1 MCDSNYS
8 NGWSAR
14 LKQIYIVTPV
24 PDTID
29 SLIENSM
36 LRQAVERNVVKFTIV
51 NLRDFTKGNYRQI
64 DDEPFGGGDG
74 MVMMAEPLFRAI
86 DFCFKQLNSS
96 DIRVVYPSPQG
107 TQWTHELA
115 MENSQ
120 VDKLIFICGHYKG
133 IDERV
138 IEKYVTHEY
147 SIGDFIVTA
156 GELPAMMMIDS
167 IVRLIPGVLN
177 KYDSA
182 MSDTFA
188 TDLLDAPY
196 YTRPREIE
204 GMKVPKVLFE
214 GHHKKIEEWRLERKM
229 KRTKEKR
236 SDIWK
241 KFVDKSEFLEKINE

>member
-1 MCDSNYS
+1 M
-8 NGWSAR
+8 
-14 LKQIYIVTPV
+14 KQIVIITPV

-29 SLIENSM
+29 SLIANSM
-36 LRQAVERNVVKFTIV
+36 LRQAVERNVVEFKVI

-64 DDEPFGGGDG
+64 DDKPFGGGDG
-74 MVMMAEPLFRAI
+74 MVMMAEPLFKAI
-86 DFCFKQLNSS
+86 DHSLEQWDSE
-96 DIRVVYPSPQG
+96 DVRVVYPSPQG
-107 TQWTHELA
+107 VQWTHKLA

-120 VDKLIFICGHYKG
+120 VDKLIFVCGHYKG

-147 SIGDFIVTA
+147 SIGDFVVTA

-188 TDLLDAPY
+188 SDLLDAPY

-204 GMKVPKVLFE
+204 SMKAPDVLID
-214 GHHKKIEEWRLERKM
+214 GHHKKIDEWRNVQREKC
-229 KRTKEKR
+229 TKEKR
-236 SDIWK
+236 PDIWK
-241 KFVDKSEFLEKINE
+241 KYLEKSDLTEKIK